1 MADDDRAVNPQV
13 TGAIADTNV
22 KVLGEAPAVAMAL
35 LYETVA
41 HSVALAMTAAEQ
53 GQEQM
58 EKIGEAIASAAAKKI
73 FPT

>member
-1 MADDDRAVNPQV
+1 MAV
-13 TGAIADTNV
+13 
-22 KVLGEAPAVAMAL
+22 
-35 LYETVA
+35 LYETVV

-58 EKIGEAIASAAAKKI
+58 EKIGDAIASAAAKKI

>member
-41 HSVALAMTAAEQ
+41 HSVALAMTGAEQ

>member
-22 KVLGEAPAVAMAL
+22 KVLGEAPAVAVAV

-58 EKIGEAIASAAAKKI
+58 EKIGEAIATEAARKI
-73 FPT
+73 TST

>member
-22 KVLGEAPAVAMAL
+22 KVLGEGPAAAMAL
-35 LYETVA
+35 LYETVV

-58 EKIGEAIASAAAKKI
+58 EKIGEAIASEAAKKI

>member
-22 KVLGEAPAVAMAL
+22 KVLGEAPALAMVV
-35 LYETVA
+35 LYNTLI

-58 EKIGEAIASAAAKKI
+58 EKIGEAIASEAAKKI

>member
-58 EKIGEAIASAAAKKI
+58 EKIGEAIASAAAKNI

>member
-1 MADDDRAVNPQV
+1 MNPQV

-22 KVLGEAPAVAMAL
+22 KVLGEAPAVAVAV

-58 EKIGEAIASAAAKKI
+58 EKIGEAIASEAAKKI